1 MATRAASREGMSSPK
16 GAGGSCKGAVN
27 SAQRKSLI
35 LGPWGQS
42 VVEVKE
48 KIKRM
53 DAIIAAL
60 RNSIVFVEGKR
71 DKAALMSLGCT
82 DVFTI
87 SGNLR
92 QSCDRVAS
100 FLDKEEGARSR
111 PGAPRVVI
119 LTDFDRRGGQLAMM
133 ARDEL
138 EARSLGVDLE
148 TRKKIGSLMRVKF
161 FEDFRRLYDKMIEE
175 GELNG

>member
-1 MATRAASREGMSSPK
+1 MSSPK
-16 GAGGSCKGAVN
+16 GAGGSRKGAVN

-42 VVEVKE
+42 VVEIKE

-53 DAIIAAL
+53 DAIIAEL
-60 RNSIVFVEGKR
+60 RDSIVFVEGKR
-71 DKAALMSLGCT
+71 DKAALMSLGCR

-92 QSCDRVAS
+92 QSCEQVAS
-100 FLDKEEGARSR
+100 SFTKDEEKGPREK
-111 PGAPRVVI
+111 APRVII
-119 LTDFDRRGGQLAMM
+119 LTDFDRRGGQLAKT

-138 EARSLGVDLE
+138 EAHSIRADLE
-148 TRKKIGSLMRVKF
+148 LRKKIGSLMRVKF
-161 FEDFRRLYDKMIEE
+161 FEDFKRLYDKMIEE